1 MKGKY
6 HIVIQ
11 NNKLRYELD
20 IRRNITIIRGDS
32 ATGKTKLIQLLEQA
46 AALGEW
52 MSFVSVRAGRW
63 AERTGILFCPISM
76 GRFSFWMRKTDS

>member
-6 HIVIQ
+6 HIVVQ

-32 ATGKTKLIQLLEQA
+32 ATGKTKLIELLEQA
-46 AALGEW
+46 AAFGESSGVDVLCQRPCRTLGGNDW
-52 MSFVSVRAGRW
+52 NLVLQLRTMAVS
-63 AERTGILFCPISM
+63 
-76 GRFSFWMRKTDS
+76 